1 VTAPET
7 IRFDAFQTTS
17 PTGTFV
23 SCTTPTNPP
32 TDYMSK
38 NSSNKNICYKDS
50 TEGVYTITA
59 KTNNTVNSLIATQA
73 ITITSSTPPSS
84 GGGSSTST
92 ATSTGSTATSTATST
107 SSTSNGSG
115 SSYYVYSG
123 SVSLSTYEPLNL
135 SVEAG
140 RERLAYLHTPIEFKS
155 YAKDRATGKSVSGAR
170 FYWTFGDGAS
180 AEGSVVNH
188 SYLFPG
194 EYNVVLNSSSGED
207 DAVDITK
214 VKVVIPQAKINYA
227 DSYVEFVN
235 ENSLD
240 LNIGEWKIR
249 GNDKEYIIPK
259 DTIISALG
267 SLKIP
272 ASILGAVFGSEK
284 LSVVYPDNQLAFE
297 TSRISSVEKQKQIT
311 EISQRLALLQDELYL
326 AYANENNVSPYMNGE
341 SSRLIGEG
349 GVKKVEGETL
359 AGGDTNNSVASPISS
374 PVSQSVLSKIVDFFA
389 TMFR

>member
-1 VTAPET
+1 
-7 IRFDAFQTTS
+7 
-17 PTGTFV
+17 
-23 SCTTPTNPP
+23 
-32 TDYMSK
+32 MSK

-59 KTNNTVNSLIATQA
+59 KTNNTVNSLIATQT
-73 ITITSSTPPSS
+73 ITITSSTPPPS
-84 GGGSSTST
+84 GGGASTST

-107 SSTSNGSG
+107 STTTSTNGSG

-123 SVSLSTYEPLNL
+123 TVSLSTYEPLNL

-140 RERLAYLHTPIEFKS
+140 RERLVYLHAPIEFKS
-155 YAKDRATGKSVSGAR
+155 YAKDRATGKSISGAR
-170 FYWTFGDGAS
+170 FYWTFGDGTS
-180 AEGSVVNH
+180 AEGAVVKHN
-188 SYLFPG
+188 YLFPG

-214 VKVVIPQAKINYA
+214 VKVIVPQVKMTYA

-240 LNIGEWKIR
+240 LNIGEWKII
-249 GNDKEYIIPK
+249 GNDKEYLIPK
-259 DTIISALG
+259 DTIVSAFG
-267 SLKIP
+267 NLKIP

-297 TSRISSVEKQKQIT
+297 SSRISSIEKQKQIT

-326 AYANENNVSPYMNGE
+326 AYANEGDNSQFTGDQ

-349 GVKKVEGETL
+349 DVKKVEGETL

-389 TMFR
+389 GFGLSPI